1 MGLRP
6 WQKKSGCWMPGAC
19 CIGWQTAIFGSM
31 SIRKQI
37 NREVAGAMKK
47 GKWKVRLQFKLLLGL
62 VLMAFVLMLI
72 LAPAIS
78 GLYRS
83 HMEDYYSQLAFNQ
96 ASIAAEIIDGDTI
109 KKYYEGGEKDT

>member
-1 MGLRP
+1 
-6 WQKKSGCWMPGAC
+6 
-19 CIGWQTAIFGSM
+19 
-31 SIRKQI
+31 
-37 NREVAGAMKK
+37 MKK

-109 KKYYEGGEKDT
+109 KK